1 MFNNCLLK
9 QLVEVKKAGKDDE
22 EEDVSTYWM
31 TSTKSGNIGNLKK
44 KQQITHC
51 GELAGGLSMF
61 LITPHPSSSRLR
73 RIMSRGT

>member
-9 QLVEVKKAGKDDE
+9 QLFEGKKAGKEDE

-31 TSTKSGNIGNLKK
+31 ASTKSGNIGNLKK
-44 KQQITHC
+44 KYQLTHC

-61 LITPHPSSSRLR
+61 LITSHPSSSRLR
-73 RIMSRGT
+73 RILSRGT